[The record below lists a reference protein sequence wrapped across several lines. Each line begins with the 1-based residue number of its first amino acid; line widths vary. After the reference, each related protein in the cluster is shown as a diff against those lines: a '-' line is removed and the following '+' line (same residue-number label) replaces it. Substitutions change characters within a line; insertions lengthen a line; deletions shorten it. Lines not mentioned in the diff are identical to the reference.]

1 MRIGLVRCTLVVFLC
16 AMTVSAQAS
25 WLSKITGIDINIPA
39 GTISFSAPQ
48 PGAIPDMLKNLPT
61 DLLEGL
67 NPYGQKLAFL
77 IREAQAQALNGAQP
91 IPPYIRGKLLNFFPA
106 YILDKARWN
115 VYDASRVTLDSL
127 ILGSDCSDLHLP
139 FNIDCKMGAITL
151 DHTIVF
157 RGANQAQFNY
167 VAWAH
172 ELVHVSQYDS
182 LGVEGFAFIYAS
194 PGAYSLEKQAYDW
207 QATVAQA
214 PPTQAYYIVAPG
226 QPMQF
231 TAQAFYQAAAQLAG
245 NRAAPA
251 TLDCAAI
258 RGPGTDTGI
267 SIQDSNSHFNRGS
280 ALQSQGDVSG
290 AIVEYQAAIQSNHTN
305 PAAYDGLGQALLAQ
319 GRTGEAVAQLQKAV
333 CYDNQPT
340 YRQHL
345 ASVQQGGGSSPT
357 GALGTLQST
366 VFQNPESVAGRLALA
381 QEFRRN
387 GDADDADVQEWAA
400 AQIAPP
406 DGGSLYAD
414 LRSRLNADWAA
425 DIDETNP
432 VSNVKSR
439 THFELRRLD
448 TCVLSWNESSNML
461 NTGAQTLRS
470 FTYTVN
476 LDQITPDVVTSWGTK
491 INFKPP
497 NKAALTST
505 LLIQYQYAYQPLNVS
520 HPLFVMLPVGSV
532 AETNSAL
539 ASILTIISACNH

>member
-1 MRIGLVRCTLVVFLC
+1 MRIGLVRCMVVVCLC

-39 GTISFSAPQ
+39 GTISFSTPQ

-61 DLLEGL
+61 DLLEAL

-115 VYDASRVTLDSL
+115 VYDAGRVTLDSL

-157 RGANQAQFNY
+157 RGADKAQFDY

-207 QATVAQA
+207 QDTVART
-214 PPTQAYYIVAPG
+214 PPVQAYYTVAPG

-231 TAQAFYQAAAQLAG
+231 AAQAFYQAAARLASSR
-245 NRAAPA
+245 NAPA
-251 TLDCAAI
+251 ALDCSAI

-267 SIQDSNSHFNRGS
+267 SIQDSNDHFNRGGS
-280 ALQSQGDVSG
+280 LQSRGDLTG
-290 AIVEYQAAIQSNHTN
+290 AIVEYRAAIQSNHTN
-305 PAAYDGLGQALLAQ
+305 AAAYDRLGQALLAQ
-319 GRTGEAVAQLQKAV
+319 GQAGEGVAQLQKAV

-340 YRQHL
+340 YQQHL
-345 ASVQQGGGSSPT
+345 TTARQPAGGGPT
-357 GALGTLQST
+357 AAIGTLQT
-366 VFQNPESVAGRLALA
+366 AVFQNPESVASRLALA
-381 QEFRRN
+381 AELRRN
-387 GDADDADVQEWAA
+387 GDADDAAVQEWAA
-400 AQIAPP
+400 TQITPP
-406 DGGSLYAD
+406 DGGALYAD
-414 LRSRLNADWAA
+414 LRGRLNEDWAL

-448 TCVLSWNESSNML
+448 SCVLSWNESSNVL
-461 NTGAQTLRS
+461 NTGMQTLKS
-470 FTYTVN
+470 FTHTVN
-476 LDQITPDVVTSWGTK
+476 LSLISPDSVTSFGDK

-497 NKAALTST
+497 NKAALTDT
-505 LLIQYQYAYQPLNVS
+505 LLVQVQYAYQPLS
-520 HPLFVMLPVGSV
+520 TMHPLFAMLPVGSV
-532 AETNSAL
+532 AEVNRL
-539 ASILTIISACNH
+539 LTPMRAIVSACNH

>member
-1 MRIGLVRCTLVVFLC
+1 MRIGLVRCTVVVFLC
-16 AMTVSAQAS
+16 AITVSAQAS

-61 DLLEGL
+61 DLLEAL

-115 VYDASRVTLDSL
+115 VYDANRFTLDSL

-157 RGANQAQFNY
+157 RGAEQAQFNY

-207 QATVAQA
+207 QATVAQT
-214 PPTQAYYIVAPG
+214 PPVQAYYTVAPG

-231 TAQAFYQAAAQLAG
+231 TAQTFYQAAAQLAG
-245 NRAAPA
+245 SRNA
-251 TLDCAAI
+251 TATPDCAAI

-267 SIQDSNSHFNRGS
+267 SIQDSNNHFNRGS
-280 ALQSQGDVSG
+280 ALQSQGDLSG
-290 AIVEYQAAIQSNHTN
+290 ATAEYRAAIQSNHTN
-305 PAAYDGLGQALLAQ
+305 AAAYDRLGQALIAQ
-319 GRTGEAVAQLQKAV
+319 GQAGEGVAQLQKAV
-333 CYDNQPT
+333 CYDNQPS
-340 YRQHL
+340 YQQHL
-345 ASVQQGGGSSPT
+345 AAVLQTASGGPT
-357 GALGTLQST
+357 AAIGTLQT
-366 VFQNPESVAGRLALA
+366 AVFQDPESVASRLALA
-381 QEFRRN
+381 AEFRRT
-387 GDADDADVQEWAA
+387 GDADDAAAQEWAA
-400 AQIAPP
+400 SQITPP

-414 LRSRLNADWAA
+414 LRGRLNADWAA
-425 DIDETNP
+425 DIVETNP

-448 TCVLSWNESSNML
+448 SCVLSWNESSNVL
-461 NTGAQTLRS
+461 NTGMQTLKS
-470 FTYTVN
+470 FTRTVN
-476 LDQITPDVVTSWGTK
+476 LSLISPESVTSFGDK

-505 LLIQYQYAYQPLNVS
+505 LLVQVQYAYQPLNVV

-532 AETNSAL
+532 EETNRLL
-539 ASILTIISACNH
+539 ASIRTIVSACNH